1 MNNNKKDILSS
12 DEEEE
17 EEDENEVIPSLQSFI
32 KGDVLG
38 IDDLSFSGKCNKEE
52 DLYIT
57 PRQSV
62 YTFFE
67 VPRQLER
74 LILYGIWICLDSFL
88 FFFTFLPLRILISM
102 IHLFGSTIFPKKI
115 KLTASQSYDL
125 LRGSIMIITVM
136 MLLFFDTS
144 VLYHYIRGQAVL
156 KLYAIFNVLDI
167 LDRLCCSLAKDIFDS
182 LVHVSLRNSLSYM
195 NRKRNNN
202 NNNSIMVDDYLLNDR
217 LNPYFGPFMIYFIAV
232 GYTFFHSFLIF
243 IRIITLN
250 VSINSYNNSLLTLLI
265 TNNFVELKTN
275 VFKNFRE
282 ENLFQI
288 TCNDMVE
295 RFQLFIFLFM
305 VIVHNLNDASWKMS
319 YQIAIDIIYVIS
331 LVFILEVIVDWIK
344 HSFIIKFNMLKPNVY
359 IKFSRI
365 ISNEVI
371 SYKNNRMV
379 IDRSCNTARRIGYHP
394 LPVVSVILRLFL
406 GVAPISGFLG
416 IIWIFLMWVFL
427 LLLKGLTTMIV
438 LSKSATREIKSERKL
453 KNIYPYHKID

>member
-1 MNNNKKDILSS
+1 M
-12 DEEEE
+12 
-17 EEDENEVIPSLQSFI
+17 V
-32 KGDVLG
+32 
-38 IDDLSFSGKCNKEE
+38 
-52 DLYIT
+52 
-57 PRQSV
+57 
-62 YTFFE
+62 
-67 VPRQLER
+67 
-74 LILYGIWICLDSFL
+74 
-88 FFFTFLPLRILISM
+88 
-102 IHLFGSTIFPKKI
+102 
-115 KLTASQSYDL
+115 
-125 LRGSIMIITVM
+125 ITVM

-182 LVHVSLRNSLSYM
+182 LIHVSLRNSSSFHS
-195 NRKRNNN
+195 NNN
-202 NNNSIMVDDYLLNDR
+202 NNNSRRIFKYNNNNNDNDDDIMNNR
-217 LNPYFGPFMIYFIAV
+217 LNPYFGPVMIYFIAL

-305 VIVHNLNDASWKMS
+305 VIVHNLNDASWQMS
-319 YQIAIDIIYVIS
+319 YQIAIDIIYVIT

-344 HSFIIKFNMLKPNVY
+344 HSFIIKFNILKPNVY

-365 ISNEVI
+365 ISSEVI
-371 SYKNNRMV
+371 TYNHKRMV

-394 LPVVSVILRLFL
+394 LPVASVILRLFI
-406 GVAPISGFLG
+406 GVAPISGLLG
-416 IIWIFLMWVFL
+416 IIWIFLMWVSL
-427 LLLKGLTTMIV
+427 VLLKGLTTMIV
-438 LSKSATREIKSERKL
+438 LSKSATREMKSERKL